1 MGRAVVN
8 GLQGDGSQKYDKLH
22 ACLKHFAIHS
32 GPEYER
38 HVFDVEQVS
47 WRDLNETYLYAFE
60 RLVKTTD
67 VKEIMCAYNAYEGKP
82 CCGSDKLLIK
92 ILREQWGFD
101 GMVVTDCWAVHDFFN
116 EGCHNIFPDDPPSA
130 TANSVR
136 SGADLEC
143 GDSFHTLG
151 EALKAGKITEA
162 EIDRAVFRI
171 LKARFELGEMDP
183 EELVSWNSLSRDLL
197 ACDQH
202 HDLALQMARE
212 TMTLLQNKAK
222 VLPLSKNAKYAV
234 VGPNAADS
242 LVMWGNYNGIPR
254 KTITVLEGITAKVG
268 AENVVYAKGCDLA
281 AASDDAGKYSESEGN
296 YHDEALS
303 MAASQEEVAMDMSI
317 FDNVDAIIYVG
328 GLSPKLE
335 GEEMRVTID
344 GFKGGDRERIE
355 LPEIQGKMLKAL
367 KATGKPVV
375 FVLCSGSA
383 VALEQNEADYDALV
397 CAWYGGQAGGTAV
410 GDIVSGKVSPSGR
423 LPITFYK
430 STAQLPDFL
439 DYNMKGRTYRY
450 MTEAPLY
457 PFGYGLSYADFSFEK
472 GKLSSKSI
480 KAGESVTVTVD
491 LKNNN
496 NVASD
501 EIVQVYVK
509 RLGDK
514 DAPVKALKGF
524 QRVSMKGGEKK
535 SVSIELPADSFEYYD
550 SEADDLV
557 VKPGKYE
564 ILYGSSSADA
574 DLKALKLTVK

>member
-1 MGRAVVN
+1 ME
-8 GLQGDGSQKYDKLH
+8 K
-22 ACLKHFAIHS
+22 
-32 GPEYER
+32 ER
-38 HVFDVEQVS
+38 Q
-47 WRDLNETYLYAFE
+47 
-60 RLVKTTD
+60 
-67 VKEIMCAYNAYEGKP
+67 
-82 CCGSDKLLIK
+82 
-92 ILREQWGFD
+92 
-101 GMVVTDCWAVHDFFN
+101 
-116 EGCHNIFPDDPPSA
+116 
-130 TANSVR
+130 
-136 SGADLEC
+136 
-143 GDSFHTLG
+143 
-151 EALKAGKITEA
+151 AL
-162 EIDRAVFRI
+162 
-171 LKARFELGEMDP
+171 
-183 EELVSWNSLSRDLL
+183 
-197 ACDQH
+197 
-202 HDLALQMARE
+202 
-212 TMTLLQNKAK
+212 
-222 VLPLSKNAKYAV
+222 
-234 VGPNAADS
+234 
-242 LVMWGNYNGIPR
+242 
-254 KTITVLEGITAKVG
+254 
-268 AENVVYAKGCDLA
+268 LA
-281 AASDDAGKYSESEGN
+281 AAPKPIPAEKCTP
-296 YHDEALS
+296 EALAEF
-303 MAASQEEVAMDMSI
+303 AAKTAEGADVI
-317 FDNVDAIIYVG
+317 FFVG
-328 GLSPKLE
+328 GLAPTIE

-557 VKPGKYE
+557 VQPGKYE